1 MKTII
6 MKYFT
11 LLFLITIG
19 LLTGC
24 KDSEKAKPTEEK
36 KPIENVA
43 SSSNTHQV
51 VVNEKIAAG
60 GYIYLKV
67 SEKDKE
73 YWMAIPGRPIE
84 IGATYYYDQGM
95 EMGKFESK
103 SLKRTFEN
111 IVFAQGVRDNK
122 DAVKTAKKK
131 IVNKGNSKVVNIDK
145 AANGIRV
152 AELFENPEAYQNKEV
167 IIKAQVVKVNNGIM
181 GVNFMHLQDGT
192 KGNGQFDITVTSNER
207 FRVGSVVTIKG
218 IVVLNKDFGAGYS
231 YDVLIEKAII
241 LQ

>member
-1 MKTII
+1 MQLKTTI

-11 LLFLITIG
+11 LIFLIIIG

-24 KDSEKAKPTEEK
+24 KDSEKAKPVEEK
-36 KPIENVA
+36 VPVENVT
-43 SSSNTHQV
+43 SSNTHQIV
-51 VVNEKIAAG
+51 VIEKIAAG

-67 SEKDKE
+67 SENNKE
-73 YWMAIPGRPIE
+73 YWMAIPGRQIE

-131 IVNKGNSKVVNIDK
+131 IVNKGNS
-145 AANGIRV
+145 
-152 AELFENPEAYQNKEV
+152 
-167 IIKAQVVKVNNGIM
+167 
-181 GVNFMHLQDGT
+181 
-192 KGNGQFDITVTSNER
+192 
-207 FRVGSVVTIKG
+207 
-218 IVVLNKDFGAGYS
+218 
-231 YDVLIEKAII
+231 
-241 LQ
+241 

>member
-1 MKTII
+1 

-24 KDSEKAKPTEEK
+24 KDAEKAKPAKQK
-36 KPIENVA
+36 KTIESVI

-51 VVNEKIAAG
+51 IVLEKIEAG

-67 SEKDKE
+67 SENDKE
-73 YWMAIPGRPIE
+73 YWMAIPGRPIK

-111 IVFAQGVRDNK
+111 IVFAQGVREDK
-122 DAVKTAKKK
+122 DDIKTIKKRT
-131 IVNKGNSKVVNIDK
+131 INKGTSKVVNIDK
-145 AANGIRV
+145 ATNGIRI
-152 AELFENPEAYQNKEV
+152 AELFENPEAYKNKQV
-167 IIKAQVVKVNNGIM
+167 IIKGQVVKVNNGIM

-192 KGNGQFDITVTSNER
+192 KGNGQFDVTVTSNHR
-207 FRVGSVVTIKG
+207 FKVGNVVTIKG
-218 IVVLNKDFGAGYS
+218 TVVLNKDFGAGYS

-241 LQ
+241 L